1 MHEWI
6 GWGSAAA
13 SQFNGR
19 RFQNPCS
26 LDYTCGETVENVSL
40 TEEDLCKDCLIFG
53 LRMCDGVNLNELQRH
68 FPKVDL
74 KIYKPPLERFERE
87 GWVVLEKNIVRCTTD
102 GLLLADG
109 LASEL
114 L

>member
-1 MHEWI
+1 MK
-6 GWGSAAA
+6 
-13 SQFNGR
+13 
-19 RFQNPCS
+19 RFQNSRS
-26 LDYTCGETVENVSL
+26 LDYAFGETVENVCL

-53 LRMCDGVNLNELQRH
+53 LRMCDGVDLNELQRR

-74 KIYKPPLERFERE
+74 KNYRPPLKRFERE
-87 GWVVLEKNIVRCTTD
+87 GWVVFENNRVRCTTK

-109 LASEL
+109 LALEL